1 MLWSGSFQGPGTLVG
16 LLRRCAAIFWL
27 VLLIVLLAGC
37 AGALEV
43 TDTTEQKGA
52 EIPTS
57 NTNVVAEPT
66 VAAPEHNLGVV
77 GIDFDP
83 SLEYQEILKRGNL
96 TLLVAVE
103 NSGQQAESKVEVHAR
118 LSVSSDSVADVF
130 SAEGKRLIE
139 QIAPGEIVIVPFE
152 GIDKIP
158 IRSHYTLE
166 VSVVPVADETTLSD
180 NERSFDIFVNGI
192 R

>member
-1 MLWSGSFQGPGTLVG
+1 MRTSSLLRSRPFQRPGALVG
-16 LLRRCAAIFWL
+16 LLRRGAAIFWFAS
-27 VLLIVLLAGC
+27 LIVLTGC
-37 AGALEV
+37 TGALQV
-43 TDTTEQKGA
+43 TDTTERKGT
-52 EIPTS
+52 EMPTS
-57 NTNVVAEPT
+57 NRNV

-83 SLEYQEILKRGNL
+83 SLEYREILKRGSL

-103 NSGQQAESKVEVHAR
+103 NSGQQTESKVEVHAR
-118 LSVSSDSVADVF
+118 LSVNSDSVVEAF